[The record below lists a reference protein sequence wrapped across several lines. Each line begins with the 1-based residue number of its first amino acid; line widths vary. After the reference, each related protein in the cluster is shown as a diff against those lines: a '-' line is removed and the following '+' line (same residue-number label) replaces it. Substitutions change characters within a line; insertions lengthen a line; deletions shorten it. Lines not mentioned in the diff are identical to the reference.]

1 VNVSA
6 HLRELWN
13 YRDLIVNLVAR
24 DLKVRYKNSVL
35 GILWSLLNPLLM
47 MLVFTFVFKVLAGS
61 SRLHAYPAF
70 ILSGVLAWNL
80 FSTSVLGATNSIVA
94 NAHLINK
101 VYFPRAVLPIS
112 VVLSNLV
119 NFVLALPVYFLL
131 AMLLGLT
138 PTKWVLVLP
147 VVVLVQLAFTLGVS
161 FGLST
166 ANVFYRD
173 TGIVMEVVL
182 LAWFFLT
189 PIFYPISEVGRGGFQ
204 LGSIVLSSYDVQ
216 RWMRIL
222 NPMASII
229 ATYRDI
235 LYWGAQPGLDFFLR
249 TAVTAAV
256 FLIAGYL
263 VFLRFS
269 PVFGEEV

>member
-1 VNVSA
+1 MNVSA

-13 YRDLIVNLVAR
+13 YRDLIVNLVMR

-61 SRLHAYPAF
+61 SLLHAYPAF

-80 FSTSVLGATNSIVA
+80 FSTSVLGATNSIVS

-119 NFVLALPVYFLL
+119 NFILALPVYFLL

-138 PTKWVLVLP
+138 PTKWVLLLP
-147 VVVLVQLAFTLGVS
+147 IVVLVQLAFTLGVS

-204 LGSIVLSSYDVQ
+204 LGNIVLSGYDVQ

-235 LYWGAQPGLDFFLR
+235 LYWGAQPGLDFFFR

-256 FLIAGYL
+256 FLISGYL